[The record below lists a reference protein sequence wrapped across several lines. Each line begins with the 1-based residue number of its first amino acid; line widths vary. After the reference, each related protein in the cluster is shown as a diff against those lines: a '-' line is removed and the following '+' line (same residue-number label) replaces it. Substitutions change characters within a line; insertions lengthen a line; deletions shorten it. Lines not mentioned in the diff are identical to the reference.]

1 MNKNLTFGLFVGI
14 SLGFIFMNIP
24 PALDRL
30 MDLYGVS
37 YLRISILIS
46 TLFWSHALMQI
57 PAGMIGDR
65 LGMRPTLLS
74 GLCFICLGNLVPIL
88 SPHLGSAILGR
99 VITGIGTGLT
109 FVATMKLIAVFAP
122 NERTGVFLGYF
133 GSSFS
138 LGGILAYLL
147 IPPLIKFHWE
157 WTYATTVGMN
167 LFLIIWVW
175 ALRLEGGSRVAN
187 PLPMARVLRLR
198 EGWVLGA
205 YHAVSWGA
213 MINLGSWLPT
223 LLADVWKGSVTIQF
237 AWGGALVMLISGLG
251 RLSGSFIL
259 LKFTPLRVANGSIL
273 ILSFIFLSLFIT
285 PYSGPIFALALLAAW
300 FASLNF
306 GAFFDLASRSVHSDS
321 LGSLVGF
328 INFLANLSAMLLAI
342 LFGWLKDRVGSFSWA
357 FLIMTVFALITYL
370 TGRNSLK
377 RRMTERNTFA

>member
-1 MNKNLTFGLFVGI
+1 MNKNFTFSLVVGI
-14 SLGFIFMNIP
+14 SLGFIFLNIP

-46 TLFWSHALMQI
+46 TLFWSHALMQV

-65 LGMRPTLLS
+65 LGIRPTLLM

-88 SPHLGSAILGR
+88 FPHLGPALLSRI
-99 VITGIGTGLT
+99 ITGIGTGLS
-109 FVATMKLIAVFAP
+109 FVATMKLIALSAP
-122 NERTGVFLGYF
+122 RERIGVHLGYF

-167 LFLIIWVW
+167 LFMIIWLW
-175 ALRLEGGSRVAN
+175 ALRLEKVSRIAN
-187 PLPMARVLRLR
+187 PLPLVQVLRLR
-198 EGWVLGA
+198 EGWVLGG
-205 YHAVSWGA
+205 YHALSWGA
-213 MINLGSWLPT
+213 MITLGSWLPS
-223 LLADVWKGSVTIQF
+223 LLADVWKGSATIQF

-259 LKFTPLRVANGSIL
+259 LKFTPLKVANGSIL
-273 ILSFIFLSLFIT
+273 ILSFIFLSLFMV
-285 PYSGPIFALALLAAW
+285 PDGGSVFVLALLAAW
-300 FASLNF
+300 FASVNF
-306 GAFFDLASRSVHSDS
+306 GAFFDLASRSVSSDS

-342 LFGWLKDRVGSFSWA
+342 LFGWLKDTVGSFSWA
-357 FLIMTVFALITYL
+357 FLILTVFGLTIYL
-370 TGRNSLK
+370 VGRNSLK
-377 RRMTERNTFA
+377 GHLPAG

>member
-1 MNKNLTFGLFVGI
+1 MNKNLSFSLVMGL

-30 MDLYGVS
+30 MDLYGAS

-46 TLFWSHALMQI
+46 TLFWSHALMQV

-65 LGMRPTLLS
+65 LGIRPALLI
-74 GLCFICLGNLVPIL
+74 GLCFICLGNFVPIL
-88 SPHLGSAILGR
+88 SPHLGPAIVGR
-99 VITGIGTGLT
+99 VITGIGTGLS
-109 FVATMKLIAVFAP
+109 FVATMKLIALSAP
-122 NERTGVFLGYF
+122 SQRIGVFLGYF
-133 GSSFS
+133 GSFFS

-147 IPPLIKFHWE
+147 IPSLIKFHWE

-167 LFLIIWVW
+167 LSLILWLW
-175 ALRLEGGSRVAN
+175 ALRLERVSRVAN
-187 PLPMARVLRLR
+187 PLPLFQVLRLR

-205 YHAVSWGA
+205 YHALSWGA
-213 MINLGSWLPT
+213 MINLGSWLPS
-223 LLADVWKGSVTIQF
+223 LLADIWKDSVTIQL

-273 ILSFIFLSLFIT
+273 ILSVIFLSLFIV
-285 PYSGPIFALALLAAW
+285 PYGGAVFALALLAAW

-306 GAFFDLASRSVHSDS
+306 GAFFDLASRSVSSDS

-342 LFGWLKDRVGSFSWA
+342 LFGWLKDTVGSFSWA
-357 FLIMTVFALITYL
+357 FLILTVFGLTIYL
-370 TGRNSLK
+370 VGRNSLK
-377 RRMTERNTFA
+377 RHFPEG

>member
-1 MNKNLTFGLFVGI
+1 MNKNLSFSLVMGL

-30 MDLYGVS
+30 MDLYGAS

-46 TLFWSHALMQI
+46 TLFWSHALMQV

-65 LGMRPTLLS
+65 LGIRPALLI

-88 SPHLGSAILGR
+88 SPHLGSAIVGR
-99 VITGIGTGLT
+99 VITGIGTGLS
-109 FVATMKLIAVFAP
+109 FVATMKLIALSAP
-122 NERTGVFLGYF
+122 SQRIGVFLGYY

-147 IPPLIKFHWE
+147 IPSLIKFHWE

-167 LFLIIWVW
+167 LSLILWLW
-175 ALRLEGGSRVAN
+175 ALRLERVSRVAN
-187 PLPMARVLRLR
+187 PLPLFQVLRLR

-205 YHAVSWGA
+205 YHALSWGA
-213 MINLGSWLPT
+213 MINLGSWLPS
-223 LLADVWKGSVTIQF
+223 LLADIWKDSMTIQF

-273 ILSFIFLSLFIT
+273 ILSVIFLSLFIV
-285 PYSGPIFALALLAAW
+285 PYGGAVFALALLAAW

-306 GAFFDLASRSVHSDS
+306 GAFFDLASRSVSSDS

-342 LFGWLKDRVGSFSWA
+342 LFGWLKDTVGSFSWA
-357 FLIMTVFALITYL
+357 FLILTVFGLTIYL
-370 TGRNSLK
+370 VGRNSLK
-377 RRMTERNTFA
+377 RHFPEG

>member
-1 MNKNLTFGLFVGI
+1 MNKNLTFGLFMGI

-46 TLFWSHALMQI
+46 TLFWSHALMQV

-65 LGMRPTLLS
+65 LGIRPTLLM
-74 GLCFICLGNLVPIL
+74 GLCFICLGNLVPIF
-88 SPHLGSAILGR
+88 SPHLGLALVSR
-99 VITGIGTGLT
+99 VITGIGTGLS
-109 FVATMKLIAVFAP
+109 FVSTMKLIALSAP
-122 NERTGVFLGYF
+122 SQRTGMFLGYY
-133 GSSFS
+133 GSLFS

-157 WTYATTVGMN
+157 WTYATTAGMN
-167 LFLIIWVW
+167 LFMIIWLW
-175 ALRLEGGSRVAN
+175 ALRLEKVSRTAN
-187 PLPMARVLRLR
+187 PLPLVQVLRLR

-205 YHAVSWGA
+205 YHALSWGA
-213 MINLGSWLPT
+213 MITLGSWLPS
-223 LLADVWKGSVTIQF
+223 LLADVWKGSATIQF

-259 LKFTPLRVANGSIL
+259 LKFSPLRVANGSIL
-273 ILSFIFLSLFIT
+273 ILSFIFLSLFMV
-285 PYSGPIFALALLAAW
+285 PDGGSVFVLALLAAW
-300 FASLNF
+300 FASVNF
-306 GAFFDLASRSVHSDS
+306 GAFFDLASRSVSSDS

-342 LFGWLKDRVGSFSWA
+342 LFGWLKDTVGSFSWA
-357 FLIMTVFALITYL
+357 FLILTVFGLTIYL
-370 TGRNSLK
+370 VGRNSLK
-377 RRMTERNTFA
+377 GHLPAG